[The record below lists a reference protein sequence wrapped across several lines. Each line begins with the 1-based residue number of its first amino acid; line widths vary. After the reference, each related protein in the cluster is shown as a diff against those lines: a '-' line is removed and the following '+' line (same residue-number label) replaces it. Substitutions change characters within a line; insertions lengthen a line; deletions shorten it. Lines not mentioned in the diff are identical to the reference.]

1 MAVPKWNDE
10 RTSELESFVGTEA
23 PISQATVVQ
32 AAESLETS
40 TRSVSSKLR
49 KMGYDVELA
58 STNTSKAFS
67 DVQEDILESFVSDN
81 SGQYTYAD
89 VASGFQDGKFSAKQI
104 QGKILSMELT
114 GHIKPTPKPETV
126 KTYSDAEEA
135 VFIKLVNKGAFVEV
149 TFVSMVQDGAFVEA
163 IATALDRS
171 VNSVRGK
178 ALSLLRAGTIV
189 AIPRQETTKAGTR
202 VDPLAELADVE
213 SMTVE
218 AIATEIGKTVRGVK
232 TMLTRRGIS
241 ASDYDGAARREKAAA
256 AVV

>member
-1 MAVPKWNDE
+1 MSLILKIILEKDMAVPKWNDE
-10 RTSELESFVGTEA
+10 RTSALTTFVGDET
-23 PISQATVVQ
+23 PVSQATVAD
-32 AAESLETS
+32 AAVNLETS

-58 STNTSKAFS
+58 STNSSKAFS
-67 DVQEDILESFVSDN
+67 EVQEEILESFVTDN

-89 VASGFQDGKFSAKQI
+89 VAGNFADGKFSAKQI

-135 VFIKLVNKGAFVEV
+135 TFVKLVNE
-149 TFVSMVQDGAFVEA
+149 GAFVEA
-163 IATALDRS
+163 IAEALGRS

-178 ALSLLRAGTIV
+178 ALSLLRAGTIA
-189 AIPRQETTKAGTR
+189 AIPRQETTKSGTR
-202 VDPLAELADVE
+202 VDPLAELADIE

-218 AIATEIGKTVRGVK
+218 EIATEIGKTVRGVK

-241 ASDYDGAARREKAAA
+241 ASDYDGASRREKAAA
-256 AVV
+256 AS